1 MGKIDAVTP
10 RRAGG
15 RSVPAGSALRSGRG
29 DPNARPQVAERPRG
43 GFEPADRRVY
53 NGAGAPLWGAGFGV
67 TPGVLGVPPGVSCI
81 PRPELIKQQPP
92 SRRYQRSEIT

>member
-1 MGKIDAVTP
+1 MSHHGKNRCGDTAAGGGKVRP
-10 RRAGG
+10 RRLCPTE
-15 RSVPAGSALRSGRG
+15 RPG
-29 DPNARPQVAERPRG
+29 DPNARPRG

-67 TPGVLGVPPGVSCI
+67 TPGVRGVPPGVSCI